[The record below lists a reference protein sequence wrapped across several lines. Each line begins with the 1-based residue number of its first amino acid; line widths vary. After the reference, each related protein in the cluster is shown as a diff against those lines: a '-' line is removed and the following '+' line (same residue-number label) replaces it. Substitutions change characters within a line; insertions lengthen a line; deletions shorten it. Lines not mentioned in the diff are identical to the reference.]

1 MPSGPYLHM
10 STFVFLSSPFKRNS
24 VFSSQEYERSAF
36 WFSAAACL
44 AAASFCLRSC
54 AWIGGPATYATATE
68 CDSNHDALHHQ
79 PFR

>member
-1 MPSGPYLHM
+1 MLHM

-44 AAASFCLRSC
+44 AAASFCCRSC
-54 AWIGGPATYATATE
+54 ALIERSRGEGDK
-68 CDSNHDALHHQ
+68 CDSNHDVLHNQ
-79 PFR
+79 LFR